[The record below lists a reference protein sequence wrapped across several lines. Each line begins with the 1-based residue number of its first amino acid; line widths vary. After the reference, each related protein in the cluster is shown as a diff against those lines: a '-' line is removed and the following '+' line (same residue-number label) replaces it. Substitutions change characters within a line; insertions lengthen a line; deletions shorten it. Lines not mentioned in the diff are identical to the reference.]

1 MFGTVESFFL
11 DARPREHVSTVP
23 KTEILQRDLKL
34 IKAEEKMI
42 RYSLNHAL
50 SRAEQEIL
58 MNSNFISQGFAVVG
72 VDGMKQTHTSLVNS
86 VS

>member
-1 MFGTVESFFL
+1 MFGTAGILS
-11 DARPREHVSTVP
+11 DARPREHFSTVP

-50 SRAEQEIL
+50 SRDEQEIL
-58 MNSNFISQGFAVVG
+58 MNSNFISQGCAVG
-72 VDGMKQTHTSLVNS
+72 GGWMARNIHTSPLKPVF
-86 VS
+86 